1 MYLSGT
7 KYTALA
13 LGCVLS
19 LSATAKNVVPAAGQG
34 CSKPLCFI
42 ENKGQLTDAN
52 GKPVSGIQYALSTAG
67 MNLYIGNGAL
77 YYQFRKVREQANEP
91 VINSHMMDVRLV
103 GANKHARVEVS
114 DALNYY
120 EQYYTENANGV
131 TAHAYGKI
139 TYKEVYPGIDWVL
152 YVKNG
157 TVEYDFVVQP
167 GADASLIKLKYDG
180 ATALKIMA
188 NGGIMAT
195 TPMGNINEQKPI
207 AYESNTGKAV
217 TANFKL
223 NGNILS
229 FETGKHNGKL
239 TIDPVIFWST
249 YFGGTN
255 EDVATCVKV
264 SPGGNI
270 YIGGYTSS
278 TLLNFTIGMPNISFQ
293 PALGGGYDAFITKYD
308 QNGVRQFTTYFGGA
322 GNERGT
328 CIAGDAAFGNIFLG
342 GSTEGS
348 TGMGSA
354 GAYRTINS
362 GGMDGFVFRMN
373 NNGVRQWST
382 YYGGTGDDYINGIA
396 VDGATGVYVTGR
408 TESASLISSAGVFQ
422 TALSGSA
429 DAFVAKFNG
438 TSGTGTLAF
447 STYYGGTGV
456 DEGFTIT
463 TDGSN
468 NVYVGG
474 QTTSVTNIAT
484 AGAHQ
489 GALSG
494 INDGFLGRLNTTGT
508 TRAWGTYF
516 GGPGTDQVTQIVCR
530 AATSDIGVTGYTT
543 STSGIA
549 SANAQQTTYG
559 GGTQDAFVGQ
569 FTNAGVR
576 TWSSYV
582 GGSDLDYSEAITL
595 DPTGN
600 LIIAGGT
607 LSANNIGTPG
617 SLQPTA
623 GGNFDAFSAKYVA
636 ATGQKIWG
644 SYFGNALN
652 DHAYGVICDGAG
664 QIIMAGRTSSTTGIS
679 TATAAQ
685 IAFAG
690 GTYDAFLTK
699 FRADTFALINQPYI
713 DTLICAG
720 GTLTLPY
727 TVNVNFRA
735 GNVFTAQLSNASG
748 SFAAP
753 VNIGTLVS
761 STSGTIT
768 CNIPVGMPAGT
779 GYRIRILG
787 SAPLYTSPDNFKNI
801 TLVASL
807 PAVTI
812 TSNSPVCVGNT
823 LTLSGTATWA
833 IATYVWT
840 GPGGF
845 IAPGSSTTRPSMTLG
860 DAGVYSLTTTH
871 NGCPN
876 NVSTVNVTVNNVIPP
891 SPTTV
896 EASTPNCA
904 GGTLYLFADT
914 SIVSTDPYTWT
925 GPGGYTA
932 TGQTPTRGPLTP
944 ADGGTYS
951 VTRTV
956 DGCPS
961 AATVV
966 TVTVTPN
973 TVTGIT
979 INVSPNDTVCGGT
992 LVMFGS
998 TPLNAGTS
1006 PLYQW
1011 MVNSL
1016 PVVGA
1021 LSPTW
1026 STSTL
1031 SDGDI
1036 VRCMMTSNAL
1046 CPAPATAVSNDIRM
1060 NVITNELLVYIFA
1073 NPGVS
1078 VNPGDSIVFTSS
1090 IYNAGVGATYQWK
1103 LNGTA
1108 IAGATNNK
1116 YTKYNVTV
1124 YDTITLEVTS
1134 VMACVSP
1141 SIKTSNALVV
1151 HPNTAVAELAASIN
1165 NLELFPNPNAGS
1177 FTLKCDLNGMDVR
1190 ELSVS
1195 IVNAVGQ
1202 VMHQENATLIN
1213 GHVNKALQINDLTP
1227 GVYMLQLNAEGVS
1240 KTIRFSVQR

>member
-19 LSATAKNVVPAAGQG
+19 LSATAKNVVPTAGQG

-42 ENKGQLTDAN
+42 ENKGQLTDAK
-52 GKPVSGIQYALSTAG
+52 GKAVSGIQYELSTAG
-67 MNLYIGNGAL
+67 MNLYMGNGAL
-77 YYQFRKVREQANEP
+77 HYQFRKVSEQGDKP
-91 VINSHMMDVRLV
+91 LINSYMMNVSLV
-103 GANKHARVEVS
+103 GANKNARVEVS
-114 DALNYY
+114 DALSYY
-120 EQYYTENANGV
+120 EQYYTAGANGV

-139 TYKEVYPGIDWVL
+139 TYKDVYPGIDWVL

-167 GADASLIKLKYDG
+167 GADASQIKLKYDG
-180 ATALKIMA
+180 ATALKMMEH
-188 NGGIMAT
+188 GGIMAV
-195 TPMGNINEQKPI
+195 TPMGNISEQKPI

-217 TANFKL
+217 AANFKL
-223 NGNILS
+223 KNNILS
-229 FETGKHNGKL
+229 FETGKHDGKL

-249 YFGGTN
+249 YFGGTS

-278 TLLNFTIGMPNISFQ
+278 TLLNFTIGMPAMSFQ
-293 PALGGGYDAFITKYD
+293 PALGGGFDAFITKYD
-308 QNGVRQFTTYFGGA
+308 QNGVRQFTTYYGGA

-342 GSTEGS
+342 GSTQGS
-348 TGMGSA
+348 TGMATG
-354 GAYRTINS
+354 GAYRATNS
-362 GGMDGFVFRMN
+362 GSIDGFLLRIN

-382 YYGGTGDDYINGIA
+382 YYGGTGNDYVNGIA
-396 VDGATGVYVTGR
+396 VDGATGVYITGR

-422 TALSGSA
+422 TTLSGSA

-456 DEGFTIT
+456 EEGYTVT
-463 TDGSN
+463 TDAAN

-484 AGAHQ
+484 AGAYQ
-489 GALSG
+489 STLDGA
-494 INDGFLGRLNTTGT
+494 NDGFLGRLNTTGT
-508 TRAWGTYF
+508 TRSWGTYF

-530 AATSDIGVTGYTT
+530 AATSDIGITGYTT

-559 GGTQDAFVGQ
+559 GGAQDAFIGQ
-569 FTNAGVR
+569 FTNAGLR

-582 GGSDLDYSEAITL
+582 GGNDLDYSESITL
-595 DPTGN
+595 DPVGN

-607 LSANNIGTPG
+607 QSLNNIGTPG

-644 SYFGNALN
+644 SYFGNTLN
-652 DHAYGVICDGAG
+652 DHAFGVICDGAG
-664 QIIMAGRTSSTTGIS
+664 QIIMAGRTSSTVGIS
-679 TATAAQ
+679 TATASQ
-685 IAFAG
+685 LAFAG

-699 FRADTFALINQPYI
+699 FRADTFALINQPYT

-727 TVNVNFRA
+727 TVNANFRA

-761 STSGTIT
+761 STSGTISCT
-768 CNIPVGMPAGT
+768 IPIGMPAGT
-779 GYRIRILG
+779 GYRIRIVG
-787 SAPLYTSPDNFKNI
+787 SAPSYISPDNFRNI

-845 IAPGSSTTRPSMTLG
+845 IAPGSSTTRPTMTLA
-860 DAGVYSLTTTH
+860 DAGIYSLTTTH

-876 NVSTVNVTVNNVIPP
+876 NVSTVNVLVNSTIPT
-891 SPTTV
+891 SPTAD
-896 EASTPNCA
+896 ASVLNCN
-904 GGTLYLFADT
+904 GGTLYLFADS
-914 SIVSTDPYTWT
+914 SIVSPDTYDWT
-925 GPGGYTA
+925 GPAGYTA
-932 TGQTPTRGPLTP
+932 TGQTPTRGPLTA

-961 AATVV
+961 VATIV

-973 TVTGIT
+973 SVTGIT
-979 INVSPNDTVCGGT
+979 INVSPNDTICGGT
-992 LVMFGS
+992 FVTFGS
-998 TPLNAGTS
+998 VPLNAGTS

-1036 VRCMMTSNAL
+1036 VSCSMTSNAL
-1046 CPAPATAVSNDIRM
+1046 CPAPATAVSNDIVM
-1060 NVITNELLVYIFA
+1060 NVITNELMVYIFA

-1090 IYNAGVGATYQWK
+1090 VYNAGVGATYQWK
-1103 LNGTA
+1103 RNGND
-1108 IAGATNNK
+1108 IPGATNNK

-1134 VMACVSP
+1134 IMACVSP
-1141 SIKTSNALVV
+1141 AIKTSSALVV
-1151 HPNTAVAELAASIN
+1151 HPNTSVADVAASISN
-1165 NLELFPNPNAGS
+1165 VELFPNPNTGL
-1177 FTLKCDLNGMDVR
+1177 FTLKCEMSGIDVS
-1190 ELSVS
+1190 ELSISV
-1195 IVNAVGQ
+1195 VNAVGQ
-1202 VMHQENATLIN
+1202 VMHQETATLTN
-1213 GHVNKALQINDLTP
+1213 GSLNKALKINELVP
-1227 GVYMLQLNAEGVS
+1227 GVYMLQLNAEGTS